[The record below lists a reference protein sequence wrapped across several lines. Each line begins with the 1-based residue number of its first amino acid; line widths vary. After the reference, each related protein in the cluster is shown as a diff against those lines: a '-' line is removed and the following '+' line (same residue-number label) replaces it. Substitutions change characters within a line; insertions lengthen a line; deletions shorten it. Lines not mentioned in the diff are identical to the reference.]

1 MKAISMF
8 GGTGPRL
15 ALPKLAIVIL
25 SVWLAGCS
33 ILPQNGPNMRDAEET
48 AAERNIHFTMLTA
61 ETVVPYMPEARADRP
76 LSHQIAAGKV
86 RLELGPGDVLR
97 VQMFETSA
105 AGSLFSGTTG
115 AGILDQVVIDERGQI
130 NLPYAG
136 RLQAAGLTPAQL
148 QAQIAARLAE
158 IAVEPA
164 AFVQVVQDHSNS
176 VMVTGAVP
184 KAGRLSL
191 RNGVASALDALNS
204 AGGITGEPWHYDL
217 VLRRDVSVSRYTVAD
232 LQNGGD
238 FPLKPG
244 DRLMFEHNPK
254 KFVALGALQAAGAF
268 EFPAPDLNLLE
279 ALAAAKGLSDS
290 RADRAGVYVFRPA
303 ETADA
308 KPALFLLDM
317 SEPDSLFVANAFAM
331 HPGDALYVSN
341 APLTDFMKIVDP
353 ILRAIAIFN
362 FSTAV
367 GQ

>member
-1 MKAISMF
+1 MF
-8 GGTGPRL
+8 GGYGSQS
-15 ALPKLAIVIL
+15 ALPKVAMVIL
-25 SVWLAGCS
+25 SGWLAGCS
-33 ILPQNGPNMRDAEET
+33 ILPQSGPNMRDAEET
-48 AAERNIHFTMLTA
+48 AAERNIHFTTLTT
-61 ETVVPYMPEARADRP
+61 ESVVPYMAAARTDRP
-76 LSHQIAAGKV
+76 LAHRIDSGKV

-105 AGSLFSGTTG
+105 AGTLFSGTTG
-115 AGILDQVVIDERGQI
+115 AGVLDQVVIDERGRI

-136 RLQAAGLTPAQL
+136 RLQAAGMTPAQL
-148 QAQIAARLAE
+148 QTKIAARLAE

-176 VMVTGAVP
+176 VMVTGTVP
-184 KAGRLSL
+184 EAGRMSL
-191 RNGVASALDALNS
+191 RDGVASALDALNN

-217 VLRRDVSVSRYTVAD
+217 VLRRDLSVSRYTVSD

-254 KFVALGALQAAGAF
+254 KFVALGALQSAGAF
-268 EFPAPDLNLLE
+268 DFPAPELNLLE
-279 ALAAAKGLSDS
+279 ALAAAKGLTDS
-290 RADRAGVYVFRPA
+290 RADRTGVYVFRPA
-303 ETADA
+303 ESVEA

-317 SEPDSLFVANAFAM
+317 SEPDSVFVANAFAM
-331 HPGDALYVSN
+331 KPGDAVYVAN

-353 ILRAIAIFN
+353 ILRAVAIFN
-362 FSTAV
+362 FSTTV

>member
-1 MKAISMF
+1 MF
-8 GGTGPRL
+8 GGPGSKSAFR
-15 ALPKLAIVIL
+15 KVAIVIL
-25 SVWLAGCS
+25 GAWLAGCS
-33 ILPQNGPNMRDAEET
+33 VLPQSGPNMNDAQDT
-48 AAERNIHFTMLTA
+48 AVERNIHFTTLTA
-61 ETVVPYMPEARADRP
+61 ESVVPYMPAARSDRP
-76 LSHQIAAGKV
+76 LSHRIAAGKV

-105 AGSLFSGTTG
+105 TGSLFSGSTG
-115 AGILDQVVIDERGQI
+115 AGVLDQVVIDERGQI

-136 RLQAAGLTPAQL
+136 RLQAAGMTPAQL
-148 QAQIAARLAE
+148 QTNIAARLSE
-158 IAVEPA
+158 ITVEPD
-164 AFVQVVQDHSNS
+164 AFVQVIQDHSNS

-184 KAGRLSL
+184 NPGRLSL

-217 VLRRDVSVSRYTVAD
+217 VLRRDLSVSRYTVAE

-268 EFPAPDLNLLE
+268 DFPAPKLTLLE
-279 ALAAAKGLSDS
+279 ALAEAKGLTDS
-290 RADRAGVYVFRPA
+290 RADRTGVYVFRPA
-303 ETADA
+303 ETVEA
-308 KPALFLLDM
+308 KHALFLLDM
-317 SEPDSLFVANAFAM
+317 SEPDSLFVANAFAVK
-331 HPGDALYVSN
+331 PGDALYVSN
-341 APLTDFMKIVDP
+341 APLTDVMKILDP

-362 FSTAV
+362 FSTTV